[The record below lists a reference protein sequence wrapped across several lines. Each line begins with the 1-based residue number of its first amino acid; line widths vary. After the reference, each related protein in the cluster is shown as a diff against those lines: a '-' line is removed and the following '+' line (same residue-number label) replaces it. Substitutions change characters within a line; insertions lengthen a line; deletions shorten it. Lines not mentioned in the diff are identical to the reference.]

1 MLQRLRVKNVN
12 VTIIYKSTLS
22 RPLVKNMIMSVSRTP
37 IITRDAHLTINFDI
51 RPRDI
56 SFGYV
61 LIADIARFDIIG
73 GGWKQSDRPS
83 WDFVH
88 RDNDFLLSD
97 GDIESFVN
105 LILNQN
111 NQHTTVRID
120 EENLVM
126 YISYEH
132 FSVPDEVIEYKG
144 VFTLNLRRKAL

>member
-1 MLQRLRVKNVN
+1 
-12 VTIIYKSTLS
+12 
-22 RPLVKNMIMSVSRTP
+22 MIMSVSRTP

-88 RDNDFLLSD
+88 MDNDFLLSD